1 MKFKDRLKKV
11 KKEITK
17 EIKKELKKTV
27 KIIEKVAKG
36 ALHGAKEE
44 LKKIETQEELNK
56 TVTTAQHLLQQPCML
71 QQFQQFTQQNRQPE
85 QQQIELQQQ
94 HITISHLVR
103 PELHKRVKIP
113 TRVV

>member
-11 KKEITK
+11 KKEIK
-17 EIKKELKKTV
+17 REIKKELKKTG

-44 LKKIETQEELNK
+44 LKKIKNQEELNK
-56 TVTTAQHLLQQPCML
+56 TVTTAQHLLQQPGML

-85 QQQIELQQQ
+85 QQQIIEPQQ
-94 HITISHLVR
+94 HITMSYLI
-103 PELHKRVKIP
+103 I
-113 TRVV
+113 